1 VKTPECPREPE
12 LLEALAAGRWPDG
25 AVTELGAHAAVCAC
39 CSDLLAAALPLLLE
53 QDLAER
59 QAHIPSS
66 AVVWWRAQMR
76 ARREA
81 VDAATRPIAVTQGVA
96 VACAAGLAAGVA
108 TLSEAGLRAW
118 LERSVTVLASLNPG
132 TIDLAGLQA
141 LAPTGTLPLL
151 VLGLLAVVAP
161 MAIYLAV
168 ADE

>member
-1 VKTPECPREPE
+1 VKAPECPREQE

-25 AVTELGAHAAVCAC
+25 AVAELETHAAGCGS
-39 CSDLLAAALPLLLE
+39 CSDLLAVALPLLRE
-53 QDLAER
+53 QELAER
-59 QAHIPSS
+59 HAHIPSS

-81 VDAATRPIAVTQGVA
+81 VDAATRPIALTQGVA
-96 VACAAGLAAGVA
+96 MACAAGLAAGIA
-108 TLSEAGLRAW
+108 TFSETGFRAW
-118 LERSVTVLASLNPG
+118 LGRGVTALASFDLRS
-132 TIDLAGLQA
+132 IDLASLQA
-141 LAPTGTLPLL
+141 LAPTGTLPLV